1 MDQSKHQ
8 QDRQKSST
16 AHGHQDQQQR
26 AAMKSEQ
33 SAGNARKSG
42 THKKTAY
49 NGQQNPQTDQSQKC
63 TLKHQH
69 NENCQSDRKQSSAA
83 AGDGKYGDTPDR
95 SSAAHSPRRGSIVHP
110 GSAEI
115 STDGPTTTDQIDSDA
130 LHRT

>member
-49 NGQQNPQTDQSQKC
+49 NG
-63 TLKHQH
+63 H
-69 NENCQSDRKQSSAA
+69 NA
-83 AGDGKYGDTPDR
+83 DR
-95 SSAAHSPRRGSIVHP
+95 SEPKVHP
-110 GSAEI
+110 EA
-115 STDGPTTTDQIDSDA
+115 ST
-130 LHRT
+130 